1 MTRDESSIT
10 CQAFRDAL
18 VDAVD
23 GELPPTLSGAA
34 RVHAEGC
41 ATCAKELESYRKTVQ
56 WCKQADFDDQQ
67 ARPGPTDMMVM
78 DAVNAARRGQPPRA
92 RWLAKLLWM
101 LGRRRS

>member
-1 MTRDESSIT
+1 MTGDESSIT
-10 CQAFRDAL
+10 CQAFCDAL

-23 GELPPTLSGAA
+23 VKLPAPLSDTA
-34 RVHAEGC
+34 RAHSASCPAC
-41 ATCAKELESYRKTVQ
+41 AMELESYRKTVQ

-78 DAVNAARRGQPPRA
+78 DAVNAARRGEPPRA
-92 RWLAKLLWM
+92 RWLAKLFWM